1 MKWSLVMLKER
12 YDALQEKMSDKI
24 VLVKEE
30 VTNDDHW
37 FHFEIELKDQFDVLD
52 FFHAGYHAGYN
63 RGVEVFKPLYK

>member
-30 VTNDDHW
+30 IEKDDHW
-37 FHFEIELKDQFDVLD
+37 FHFEIELKDQFDMLD
-52 FFHAGYHAGYN
+52 FFHAGYSAGYN
-63 RGVEVFKPLYK
+63 RRAQLFQF